1 MYRTYLQIL
10 YGRTVG
16 WVLTTGSTSPGSG
29 GSRASPPPSPSPL
42 APLGTCS
49 PCWFSYKSNA
59 FYSLIFIIF
68 LEILLTFVQV
78 GSTLRH
84 LFFLTLCSPS
94 RDFILC
100 VQYLAGR
107 HFEDLHND
115 PAASLYRTLWL
126 LCRFEPGTSASYS
139 LVHCIHTWWATTW
152 HECMNELN

>member
-49 PCWFSYKSNA
+49 PCWSSYKSNA

-68 LEILLTFVQV
+68 LDILLTFVQV

-84 LFFLTLCSPS
+84 FFLLSALRPE
-94 RDFILC
+94 ILYFVY

-139 LVHCIHTWWATTW
+139 LVHMAWMHEWA
-152 HECMNELN
+152 

>member
-68 LEILLTFVQV
+68 LDILLTFVQV

-84 LFFLTLCSPS
+84 LFFFNSLLSVPRSYTLCMYNIWQ
-94 RDFILC
+94 DAILKT
-100 VQYLAGR
+100 
-107 HFEDLHND
+107 FTM
-115 PAASLYRTLWL
+115 TLQHP
-126 LCRFEPGTSASYS
+126 CIE
-139 LVHCIHTWWATTW
+139 HCDY
-152 HECMNELN
+152 